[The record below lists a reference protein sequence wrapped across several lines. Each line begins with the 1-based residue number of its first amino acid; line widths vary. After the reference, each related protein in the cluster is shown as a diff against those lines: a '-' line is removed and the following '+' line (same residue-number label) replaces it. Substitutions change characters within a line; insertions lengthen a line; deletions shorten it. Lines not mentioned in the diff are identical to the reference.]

1 MPGQKPEEKKPP
13 MDEEKAKKKPPMDEE
28 AMKAQTEKAGKLE
41 TGLQS
46 VKERLDSVLTSLKA
60 GKFDDSVMASVK
72 SMATDLGSLA
82 DAYPSPKSEKRDFT
96 EAEFDDFVRDEIKA
110 ISSETDPEIQKERSS
125 MLSKSIHEF
134 RTAFAKQDSI
144 EGTDAPAVSVTVWK
158 DPSRQP
164 DPTSTTIPA
173 TTPEQS
179 PSVANVGKSDD
190 GETSDDSTQS
200 TDETPPGEGVQDDDP
215 PKEPP
220 TDEEDW
226 GEGWDD
232 MSKDQDPISKG
243 EGVTPPDK
251 LGGLLD
257 ISKKDFFDDED
268 ETPKDE
274 DKPTETAE

>member
-60 GKFDDSVMASVK
+60 GTFDDSVMASVK

-82 DAYPSPKSEKRDFT
+82 DAYPSPKAEKREFT

-110 ISSETDPEIQKERSS
+110 ISAETDPEIQKERST
-125 MLSKSIHEF
+125 MLSKSISEF
-134 RTAFAKQDSI
+134 RTAISKQGSI
-144 EGTDAPAVSVTVWK
+144 EGTDSPAVQVTVWK

-164 DPTSTTIPA
+164 DPTSTTVPA
-173 TTPEQS
+173 TTPEQT
-179 PSVANVGKSDD
+179 PTQANVGKS
-190 GETSDDSTQS
+190 ETSEGASQPTA
-200 TDETPPGEGVQDDDP
+200 ETPPGEGVQDDDP

-220 TDEEDW
+220 ADEEDW
-226 GEGWDD
+226 GDGWDD
-232 MSKDQDPISKG
+232 LSKDSDPISKG